1 MFNIIVGGQ
10 IHHSGIELLKSI
22 DNFNVNVLP
31 DASQQTLDKNIQN
44 ADAILLRLQSFSK
57 SLIDQCPKLKI
68 LSRNGVG
75 YDRINIPELTK
86 RKIPLTIVGDVNS
99 SSVAEHTIML
109 ILDLLKSTK
118 KHDQMVRSENWKDR
132 DLLISNDFEDK
143 RILIIGFGRIG
154 QKVAKIA
161 DAFGAKILIFDRYI
175 NTANSFPINYQII
188 DKLDLGLK
196 QADIITLHA
205 PGTTEPI
212 INEREISLTKKNA
225 IIINTSRGSHID
237 LNALCRAIEK
247 KHIKAA
253 GLDVYPVEPPN
264 IKEEGIF
271 KLENSLFTPHIA
283 GLSNDCASRMAL
295 NSAQNIIDALNGSLK
310 SEYVINKEVL

>member
-1 MFNIIVGGQ
+1 MYNIIVGGQ
-10 IHHSGIELLKSI
+10 IHHSGIELLRSI
-22 DNFNVNVLP
+22 DNFNVSVLS
-31 DASQQTLDKNIQN
+31 DASQETLNKNIHD

-75 YDRINIPELTK
+75 YDRIDIPELTK

-109 ILDLLKSTK
+109 ILDLLKSTRQ
-118 KHDQMVRSENWKDR
+118 HDQMVRSENWKDR
-132 DLLISNDFEDK
+132 DLLISNDFENK

-161 DAFGAKILIFDRYI
+161 DAFGAKILVFDPYI
-175 NTANSFPINYQII
+175 KTKNSLPFHYQII
-188 DKLDLGLK
+188 DKLDPGLK

-212 INEREISLTKKNA
+212 INKREISLMKKNA
-225 IIINTSRGSHID
+225 IIINTS
-237 LNALCRAIEK
+237 
-247 KHIKAA
+247 
-253 GLDVYPVEPPN
+253 
-264 IKEEGIF
+264 
-271 KLENSLFTPHIA
+271 
-283 GLSNDCASRMAL
+283 
-295 NSAQNIIDALNGSLK
+295 
-310 SEYVINKEVL
+310 